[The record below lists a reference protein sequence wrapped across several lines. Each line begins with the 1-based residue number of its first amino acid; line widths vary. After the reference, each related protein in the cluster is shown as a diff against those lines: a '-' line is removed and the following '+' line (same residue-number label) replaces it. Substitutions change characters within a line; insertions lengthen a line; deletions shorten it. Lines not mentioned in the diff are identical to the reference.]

1 MKKSKYSFSY
11 LSKALQVLLI
21 KNLRIVRTALA
32 TESKETAVMLKT
44 YIDYS
49 QGKVS
54 KEEMG
59 NANKQFRNLL
69 KTAGLGAL
77 AILPFSPVTIPLLVK
92 LGEKVGIDI
101 LPPSIRDQIKD

>member
-1 MKKSKYSFSY
+1 MNKSKYSLSY
-11 LSKALQVLLI
+11 LSKKFQVLLV

-44 YIDYS
+44 YIEYS
-49 QGKVS
+49 QGKAPK
-54 KEEMG
+54 KEMAL
-59 NANKQFRNLL
+59 ANKQFRNLL

-77 AILPFSPVTIPLLVK
+77 AVLPFAPITIPLLVK

-101 LPPSIRDQIKD
+101 LPPSIRNQIND